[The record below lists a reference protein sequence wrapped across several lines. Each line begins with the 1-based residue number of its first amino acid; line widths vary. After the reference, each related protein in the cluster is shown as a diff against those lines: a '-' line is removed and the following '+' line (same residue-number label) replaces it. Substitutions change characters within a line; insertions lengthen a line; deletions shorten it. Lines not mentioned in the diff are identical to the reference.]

1 MLVVVF
7 HGIIWPHDIL
17 IFSLNYVR
25 SVCRRDSSSS
35 FIFITNTI
43 SDNLCCAA
51 VSALSTWYSCAG
63 LQLVIPALLW
73 LTLRALA
80 LSQLMYLWFQERLSG
95 WSLMA
100 GSRVHVFMSVHSD
113 ARLDSFGYK
122 IRASEPCME
131 IVSQLQRIFSYPTGQ
146 GAALQTNLPPSISLC
161 DWQPGIWLETKSV
174 NSIRVCET
182 HILHMEKLWIRAAPQ
197 SLTRHFTRCT
207 SPCSSFLIRHG
218 LKWSRKGWIECR
230 SDALLTSALQSEMLP
245 RKTGCRVTDW
255 RGDRKSESYSVSIK
269 SRILKTFD
277 GLRLLCLRNNPSSCN
292 GVLRWHATV
301 LISPPMN
308 ICNCSAALP

>member
-1 MLVVVF
+1 
-7 HGIIWPHDIL
+7 
-17 IFSLNYVR
+17 
-25 SVCRRDSSSS
+25 
-35 FIFITNTI
+35 
-43 SDNLCCAA
+43 
-51 VSALSTWYSCAG
+51 
-63 LQLVIPALLW
+63 
-73 LTLRALA
+73 
-80 LSQLMYLWFQERLSG
+80 
-95 WSLMA
+95 MA
-100 GSRVHVFMSVHSD
+100 GSCVHVFMSLHSD

-122 IRASEPCME
+122 IQASEPCME

-161 DWQPGIWLETKSV
+161 DWQPGIWLQTKSV
-174 NSIRVCET
+174 NSIRVCEM

-230 SDALLTSALQSEMLP
+230 SDALPTSALQSEMLP

-255 RGDRKSESYSVSIK
+255 RGDRKSEGYSVSIK

-301 LISPPMN
+301 LISPDEHLQLH
-308 ICNCSAALP
+308 CSSAVIWVLDKTTWSTLVTLEIRIREISWQAIWEQSNQVSQNSVRRPKGERDHAVSSALLSSTRWMASCHSRCAQNLNSK

>member
-1 MLVVVF
+1 MGTNQLKQCWF
-7 HGIIWPHDIL
+7 
-17 IFSLNYVR
+17 R
-25 SVCRRDSSSS
+25 SFMGLFGLTTFWFRSELRPVAVQRRDSFSS

-51 VSALSTWYSCAG
+51 ISAVSTRYFCAG

-73 LTLRALA
+73 LTLWALA

-100 GSRVHVFMSVHSD
+100 GSRVRVLTSVHSD

-122 IRASEPCME
+122 IQASEPCME

-182 HILHMEKLWIRAAPQ
+182 HILHMEKL
-197 SLTRHFTRCT
+197 SLNLR
-207 SPCSSFLIRHG
+207 SSSITNTWFY
-218 LKWSRKGWIECR
+218 
-230 SDALLTSALQSEMLP
+230 ALYL
-245 RKTGCRVTDW
+245 
-255 RGDRKSESYSVSIK
+255 
-269 SRILKTFD
+269 
-277 GLRLLCLRNNPSSCN
+277 
-292 GVLRWHATV
+292 TV
-301 LISPPMN
+301 LIV
-308 ICNCSAALP
+308 CNLSWSKMVTQRMGRTSVMFR